1 MVESIVMNAK
11 RVIVTAILSV
21 IFIIILC
28 FYFSSHLSRANY
40 EMIPEGIILNSR
52 VIEVSK
58 GSGLDYNREL
68 FLVDLNEN
76 GLKELEQWISGLP
89 INLRESDLKKRVT
102 EVADNYIGIKNIETW
117 KIRTEERSIND
128 GVYLNVLFLKENLV
142 YIKIWGT

>member
-1 MVESIVMNAK
+1 
-11 RVIVTAILSV
+11 
-21 IFIIILC
+21 
-28 FYFSSHLSRANY
+28 
-40 EMIPEGIILNSR
+40 MIPEGIILNSR